1 MIIVVLRL
9 ITGDEIIGQIECEDN
24 EEFMNLEALELFDPM
39 WVVPA
44 EFGSMKLRD
53 ALMLSDDVNSL
64 MFYSDDV
71 ITAYSPSKSF
81 IMYYTNAS
89 KYAKEITR
97 PSINLQIET
106 AAAELKDM
114 IHDEKEYAADISQKF
129 RKTTGTK
136 LH

>member
-9 ITGDEIIGQIECEDN
+9 ITGDEVIGQIECEDS
-24 EEFMNLEALELFDPM
+24 EEFMSLEALELFDPM

-53 ALMLSDDVNSL
+53 ALMLSDDVKSL

-81 IMYYTNAS
+81 VTYYNNAS
-89 KYAKEITR
+89 RYAKEVNR

-106 AAAELKDM
+106 AADELKQM
-114 IHDEKEYAADISQKF
+114 IYEEKEYATDISETY
-129 RKTTGTK
+129 RKITGTK